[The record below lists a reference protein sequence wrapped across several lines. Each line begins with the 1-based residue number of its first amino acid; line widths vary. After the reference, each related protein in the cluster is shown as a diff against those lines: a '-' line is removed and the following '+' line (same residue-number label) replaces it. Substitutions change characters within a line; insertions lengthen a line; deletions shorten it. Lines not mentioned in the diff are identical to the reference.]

1 MVDTFG
7 FVDPARVVSI
17 GVSDSKNVVNNLVQ
31 RMQHGKSHRIFLVPY
46 NPSDHWMLTIINE
59 EKDIVY
65 IVDSLERQYPEWM
78 ETVNNAI
85 KLFNGITGRHGKK
98 APRWINLS
106 GAPKQVGGG
115 ECGYYVMRYMKELIE
130 DPMLSFAQK
139 WSRKSK
145 RTSYSQEQIDEV
157 RIEWSEFVTRKYL

>member
-1 MVDTFG
+1 
-7 FVDPARVVSI
+7 
-17 GVSDSKNVVNNLVQ
+17 
-31 RMQHGKSHRIFLVPY
+31 
-46 NPSDHWMLTIINE
+46 MLTIINE

-65 IVDSLERQYPEWM
+65 IVDSLERQYPKWM
-78 ETVNNAI
+78 ETANNAI

-98 APRWINLS
+98 ASRWINLS

-157 RIEWSEFVTRKYL
+157 RVEWSEFVTRKYL